1 MTVRAVRNKVQL
13 LSVEQKGRFA
23 IVKEFA
29 VMSVEDCAMKNN
41 ATKIKLVPI
50 YTFLWVLTMQE
61 LLETKYNCYL
71 WNKKAVLAIVKE
83 SRSYVWSQL
92 RDQIQRYKN
101 QTSADLYLWIMSSIP
116 ARTVRNEI

>member
-13 LSVEQKGRFA
+13 LSVEQKAVFA

-50 YTFLWVLTMQE
+50 YTF
-61 LLETKYNCYL
+61 
-71 WNKKAVLAIVKE
+71 
-83 SRSYVWSQL
+83 SY
-92 RDQIQRYKN
+92 
-101 QTSADLYLWIMSSIP
+101 
-116 ARTVRNEI
+116 EC

>member
-50 YTFLWVLTMQE
+50 YFLM
-61 LLETKYNCYL
+61 
-71 WNKKAVLAIVKE
+71 
-83 SRSYVWSQL
+83 
-92 RDQIQRYKN
+92 
-101 QTSADLYLWIMSSIP
+101 SANH
-116 ARTVRNEI
+116 ARTVRNEIQLLSVEQKGRLAIVKEPQLCLITTTRPNSTLQKSN

>member
-1 MTVRAVRNKVQL
+1 
-13 LSVEQKGRFA
+13 
-23 IVKEFA
+23 
-29 VMSVEDCAMKNN
+29 
-41 ATKIKLVPI
+41 
-50 YTFLWVLTMQE
+50 MQE

-83 SRSYVWSQL
+83 PQLCRSQL

-116 ARTVRNEI
+116 ARTVRNEIQLLSVEQKGRFGHS

>member
-50 YTFLWVLTMQE
+50 YTFFLWVLTMQE

-83 SRSYVWSQL
+83 PQL
-92 RDQIQRYKN
+92 CLITTTRPNSTLQKSN
-101 QTSADLYLWIMSSIP
+101 
-116 ARTVRNEI
+116 

>member
-50 YTFLWVLTMQE
+50 YTFF
-61 LLETKYNCYL
+61 
-71 WNKKAVLAIVKE
+71 
-83 SRSYVWSQL
+83 
-92 RDQIQRYKN
+92 
-101 QTSADLYLWIMSSIP
+101 MSSIH
-116 ARTVRNEI
+116 ARTVRNEIQLLSVEQKGRFGHS